1 MLQKN
6 DCPPQKQT
14 AKIHHNSAYD
24 TSHDLPLTSSSELKI
39 AANMLGSKLLDAGNL
54 PSGAFL
60 ANKDGL
66 GRFRKDSALLNSDVS
81 VGCIN
86 LAVRTARKLTGL
98 SESEIMLYSR
108 NEMRIWQI

>member
-1 MLQKN
+1 
-6 DCPPQKQT
+6 
-14 AKIHHNSAYD
+14 
-24 TSHDLPLTSSSELKI
+24 
-39 AANMLGSKLLDAGNL
+39 MLGSKLLDAGNL

-108 NEMRIWQI
+108 NENMANLMYFERGGTFKVLNSSMVCVYKGKMNASWNIII